1 MNELKCKF
9 CGKKFDSYNLCY
21 SSPTKRHIAL
31 QNGENCVYCGK
42 KFDNYNLCNYSPT
55 KRHLLD
61 SK

>member
-9 CGKKFDSYNLCY
+9 CGKKFDPFNLCY
-21 SSPTKRHIAL
+21 NSPTKRHIAL
-31 QNGENCVYCGK
+31 PNGENCVYCGK
-42 KFDNYNLCNYSPT
+42 KFDNYSLCSYSPT

>member
-9 CGKKFDSYNLCY
+9 CGRKFDSYNLCY

-31 QNGENCVYCGK
+31 PNGENCVYFGK